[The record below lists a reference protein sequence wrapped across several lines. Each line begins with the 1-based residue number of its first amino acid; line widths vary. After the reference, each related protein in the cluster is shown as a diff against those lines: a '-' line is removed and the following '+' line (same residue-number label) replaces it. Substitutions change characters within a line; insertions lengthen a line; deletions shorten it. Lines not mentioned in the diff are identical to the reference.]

1 MKTTMNR
8 FAALLVILLSG
19 VAIHDATA
27 QVSNYKAYTLFVY
40 NFTKY
45 IQWPDGSIKDDF
57 VIGVFGKSPI
67 LEELQKMGEVKKAG
81 DKNIRVVEISEATLG
96 SDIHILFVPEQ
107 KSNQIATILTAVKG
121 KPVLL
126 VSDKPGLVEKGA
138 GISFLSDHNNL
149 KFELNSNSIA
159 NQNLKIS
166 KTLEALAYKN

>member
-1 MKTTMNR
+1 MKTAITLN
-8 FAALLVILLSG
+8 AAWIILLIS
-19 VAIHDATA
+19 VAAIQNVQA

-45 IQWPDGSIKDDF
+45 IQWPEGSIKNEF

-67 LEELQKMGEVKKAG
+67 FDELQKMGEVKKAG
-81 DKNIRVVEISEATLG
+81 DKTIRIIELSETTLN
-96 SDIHILFVPEQ
+96 SEVHILFVPEQ
-107 KSNQIATILTAVKG
+107 KSNQIATILAALKG

-149 KFELNSNSIA
+149 KFEMNSNSITT
-159 NQNLKIS
+159 QNLKIS
-166 KTLEALAYKN
+166 KTLEALAFKN